1 MNKNKMNFFEKTA
14 FNYGKA
20 RAQISRGWDSVV
32 FKSWNDPSVSDPTAW
47 LDPDRWGAALA
58 EGRKPQT
65 KGEFIEAFT
74 SWVFICVKMKGQA
87 VASVPMKLYVAKE
100 KRGQKF
106 KLIET
111 KAVSKQKLKWLYS
124 NEGLEPWLAK
134 AEEIEEVTDH
144 VFLTLMREV
153 NPWNNRRDLWE
164 TTSMFLDLTG
174 ETYWWLPKTNLQVPA
189 RIWVIPS
196 QFMTPKPGKTLDD
209 AIESY
214 KYRRAGV
221 ETTIP
226 EDEIILFASSN
237 PNNPFTGYSTVKAIA
252 DAIYIQSQ
260 MNEFE
265 ASLFENKARPGGI
278 LIPKSKMS
286 RAERERTTESFRQ
299 KFAGARKAGK
309 TLIPP
314 SDMDFIRDA
323 MTPEEISYIE
333 GRRLV
338 RTEIM
343 ASLDV
348 PEGMIITESSNRAVA
363 EAAEYIFAKYGV
375 LPRCKKI
382 EEKLNEK
389 LVSRYDEKL
398 FCAFDDPVP
407 ENRELKLK
415 EDTEYIKVGAI
426 SRDEIRA
433 GIGKEPRGGMADELL
448 VDNRLVPI
456 TSGPAG
462 KQAELFLKKIIN
474 AAKEILG

>member
-1 MNKNKMNFFEKTA
+1 MNKNKMSLFEKTA
-14 FNYGKA
+14 FHYGRA
-20 RAQISRGWDSVV
+20 RAQIERGMDSVF
-32 FKSWNDPSVSDPTAW
+32 FKSWNDPSISDPSAW
-47 LDPDRWGAALA
+47 LDAERWGAALT
-58 EGRKPQT
+58 EGRKPET
-65 KGEFIEAFT
+65 KSDFIGAFT
-74 SWVFICVKMKGQA
+74 SWVYICVMKKAQA
-87 VASVPMKLYVAKE
+87 VASVPLKLYVAKE

-106 KLIET
+106 KNTET
-111 KAVSKQKLKWLYS
+111 KPVSKQRLKWLYL
-124 NEGLEPWLAK
+124 NEGLEYWLTK

-144 VFLTLMREV
+144 IFLTLMREV

-174 ETYWWLPKTNLQVPA
+174 EAYWYLPKTELRVPTQ
-189 RIWVIPS
+189 IWVIPS
-196 QFMTPKPGKTLDD
+196 QFMTPKRGKTLDD
-209 AIESY
+209 AIAYYE
-214 KYRRAGV
+214 YRRGGAEV
-221 ETTIP
+221 KIP
-226 EDEIILFASSN
+226 VDEIIFFAVSN
-237 PNNPFTGYSTVKAIA
+237 PNNPFTGFSTIKAIA
-252 DAIYIQSQ
+252 DAVYIQHQ

-278 LIPKSKMS
+278 LVPKTKMS
-286 RAERERTTESFRQ
+286 RADRERTVESFRQ

-314 SDMDFIRDA
+314 SDMNFIRDA

-348 PEGMIITESSNRAVA
+348 PEGMFITESSNRAVA
-363 EAAEYIFAKYGV
+363 EVSEYIFAKYGI
-375 LPRCKKI
+375 LPRCKKV

-415 EDTEYIKVGAI
+415 ENTEYVKVGAV

-456 TSGPAG
+456 TSGPAE
-462 KQAELFLKKIIN
+462 KQEEQFLKKIIN
-474 AAKEILG
+474 AAREILG

>member
-1 MNKNKMNFFEKTA
+1 MKKMNLFEKTA
-14 FNYGKA
+14 FHYGRT
-20 RAQISRGWDSVV
+20 RAQIERGWDSV
-32 FKSWNDPSVSDPTAW
+32 FLKSWNDPSISDPSAW
-47 LDPDRWGAALA
+47 LDPESWGAALTK
-58 EGRKPQT
+58 GRKPET
-65 KGEFIEAFT
+65 KREFIEAFT

-87 VASVPMKLYVAKE
+87 VASVPMRLYVAKE

-111 KAVSKQKLKWLYS
+111 RPVSKQRLKWLYS
-124 NEGLEPWLAK
+124 NEGLDLWLTK

-174 ETYWWLPKTNLQVPA
+174 EAYWYLPKTTLQVPA
-189 RIWVIPS
+189 QIWVVPS
-196 QFMTPKPGKTLDD
+196 QFMTPKPGKSLDD
-209 AIESY
+209 AITSY
-214 KYRRAGV
+214 QYRRGGTEV
-221 ETTIP
+221 TIP
-226 EDEIILFASSN
+226 VDEIIYFAISN
-237 PNNPFTGYSTVKAIA
+237 PNNPFTGFSTIKAIA
-252 DAIYIQSQ
+252 DAIYIQRQ

-278 LIPKSKMS
+278 LVPKAKMS
-286 RAERERTTESFRQ
+286 RAERERTIESFRQ
-299 KFAGARKAGK
+299 KYAGARKAGK

-314 SDMDFIRDA
+314 ADMNFIRDA
-323 MTPEEISYIE
+323 MTPEEISFIE

-348 PEGMIITESSNRAVA
+348 PEGMIITDSSNRAVA
-363 EAAEYIFAKYGV
+363 EVAEYIFAKYGV
-375 LPRCKKI
+375 LPRCKKV

-389 LVSRYDEKL
+389 LVTRYDEKL

-415 EDTEYIKVGAI
+415 ENTEYVKVGAV

-456 TSGPAG
+456 TSDLPE
-462 KQAELFLKKIIN
+462 KQVEQFSKKVVN
-474 AAKEILG
+474 AVKEILG

>member
-1 MNKNKMNFFEKTA
+1 MNTNKMNIFEKTA

-20 RAQISRGWDSVV
+20 RAQISRGWDSV
-32 FKSWNDPSVSDPTAW
+32 FLKSWNDPSISDPTAW
-47 LDPDRWGAALA
+47 LDPDRWGRALV

-65 KGEFIEAFT
+65 KQEFIDAFT

-87 VASVPMKLYVAKE
+87 VASVPLKLYVAKE

-111 KAVSKQKLKWLYS
+111 KPVSKQKLKWLYS

-134 AEEIEEVTDH
+134 AEEIEQVTDH

-174 ETYWWLPKTNLQVPA
+174 EAYWYLPKTNLQVPE

-209 AIESY
+209 AIQSY
-214 KYRRAGV
+214 EYRRGGAEV
-221 ETTIP
+221 TIP
-226 EDEIILFASSN
+226 VDEIIFFALSN
-237 PNNPFTGYSTVKAIA
+237 PNNPFTGFSTVKAIA
-252 DAIYIQSQ
+252 DAIYIQHQ

-278 LIPKSKMS
+278 LVPKSKMS

-333 GRRLV
+333 GRKLV

-375 LPRCKKI
+375 LPRCKKV

-462 KQAELFLKKIIN
+462 KQAELFLKKIIT

>member
-1 MNKNKMNFFEKTA
+1 MKKMSLFEKTA
-14 FNYGKA
+14 FQYGRA
-20 RAQISRGWDSVV
+20 RAQIERGWDSV
-32 FKSWNDPSVSDPTAW
+32 FLKSWNDPSISDPSAW
-47 LDPDRWGAALA
+47 LDPDRWGAALT
-58 EGRKPQT
+58 EGRKPET
-65 KGEFIEAFT
+65 KREFIEAFT
-74 SWVFICVKMKGQA
+74 SWVFICVKLKGQA

-106 KLIET
+106 KNTET
-111 KAVSKQKLKWLYS
+111 KPVSKQRLKWLYS
-124 NEGLEPWLAK
+124 NEGLESWLTK

-174 ETYWWLPKTNLQVPA
+174 EAYWYLPKTGLQVPA

-196 QFMTPKPGKTLDD
+196 QFMTPKRGKTLEE
-209 AIESY
+209 AIDHYE
-214 KYRRAGV
+214 YRRGGV
-221 ETTIP
+221 ETSIAV
-226 EDEIILFASSN
+226 DEIIFFALSN
-237 PNNPFTGYSTVKAIA
+237 PNNPFTGFSTIKAIA
-252 DAIYIQSQ
+252 DAVYIQRQ

-278 LIPKSKMS
+278 LVPKAKMS
-286 RAERERTTESFRQ
+286 RAERERTVESFRQ
-299 KFAGARKAGK
+299 KYAGARKAGK

-314 SDMDFIRDA
+314 ADMNFIRDA
-323 MTPEEISYIE
+323 MTPEEISFIE

-363 EAAEYIFAKYGV
+363 EAAEYIFAKYGI
-375 LPRCKKI
+375 LPRCRKV

-415 EDTEYIKVGAI
+415 ENTEYVKVGAV

-456 TSGPAG
+456 TSGPAE
-462 KQAELFLKKIIN
+462 KQAEVFLEKIIS
-474 AAKEILG
+474 AARRIIG

>member
-1 MNKNKMNFFEKTA
+1 MNTNKMNFFEKTA

-20 RAQISRGWDSVV
+20 RAQISRGWDSVF
-32 FKSWNDPSVSDPTAW
+32 FKSWNDPSISDPTAW
-47 LDPDRWGAALA
+47 LDPDRWGRALV

-65 KGEFIEAFT
+65 KQEFIDAFT

-111 KAVSKQKLKWLYS
+111 KPVSKQKLKWLYL

-209 AIESY
+209 AIQSY
-214 KYRRAGV
+214 EYRRGGA
-221 ETTIP
+221 ETSIP
-226 EDEIILFASSN
+226 ADEIIFFASSN
-237 PNNPFTGYSTVKAIA
+237 PNNPFTGFSTVKAIA
-252 DAIYIQSQ
+252 DAIYIQHQ

-278 LIPKSKMS
+278 LVPKSKMS

-323 MTPEEISYIE
+323 MTPEEISFIE